1 MFQTAERILAK
12 AMEKYEFSVDLLSTG
27 VIRPELPSKVCSVTP
42 NHVRQGASSPASFA
56 AGGTSFSPAAS
67 WNGRDSGRPRLA
79 TASSGGRAAIV
90 ARSHHSSSRSKG
102 ARDAFRVALPTSTK
116 PAPPHELVAEH
127 DPVPCSQAEVAAEG
141 GRETVAAWKGE
152 DSHRRRNYSE
162 LCDGF

>member
-1 MFQTAERILAK
+1 MFQTVERILAK
-12 AMEKYEFSVDLLSTG
+12 ATEKYEFSVDLLSTG
-27 VIRPELPSKVCSVTP
+27 VIRPELPPTVCSVTP
-42 NHVRQGASSPASFA
+42 NNVRQGA
-56 AGGTSFSPAAS
+56 
-67 WNGRDSGRPRLA
+67 SGRPRLA

-141 GRETVAAWKGE
+141 GRETIAAWKGE